1 MNKDFMKNLPEYT
14 GGTLAED
21 EFLLKVRGDT
31 GFMTKLNQDGSIP
44 VAFKKW
50 TDDPAVIFKEIPRE
64 GWKIVS
70 VRAGK
75 SQTWGRVVHPEGF
88 ILEIYAY
95 STYTRN
101 RKDVGYTMMDLINN
115 FTVMKGEI
123 IGKLSWKDNLLYE

>member
-70 VRAGK
+70 LFEDDWKVGAAFTEEPLPCLTRLDGITIK
-75 SQTWGRVVHPEGF
+75 
-88 ILEIYAY
+88 IL
-95 STYTRN
+95 
-101 RKDVGYTMMDLINN
+101 DM
-115 FTVMKGEI
+115 
-123 IGKLSWKDNLLYE
+123 NLL